1 MRGCAD
7 GSNGFA
13 TSEDVP
19 GVVKTAVVMGR
30 WSLHWHIVN
39 MVGPMELTIRLPVL
53 GHAF

>member
-13 TSEDVP
+13 ASEGVP

-30 WSLHWHIVN
+30 WSLYRHIVN
-39 MVGPMELTIRLPVL
+39 LIGPMELTI
-53 GHAF
+53 

>member
-13 TSEDVP
+13 TSEDVRVP

-30 WSLHWHIVN
+30 WSLYRHIVN
-39 MVGPMELTIRLPVL
+39 LIGPMELTI
-53 GHAF
+53 